1 MFNVRDIQHTP
12 DYTAGIQS
20 RDTNTESIKR
30 LALSILATVATY
42 FLCPRPVF
50 LITTGISLII
60 NLPLAQTMSSEL
72 FRVFQN
78 IVVVPLQRQPRVEGT
93 IHNGGGRA
101 RDPIFPEQRRDR
113 PEPGYKTG
121 STTENGAVGQRAVT
135 TIRSSRP
142 LAPTAVRVAQPLIL
156 RSEQWGAPL
165 RADYTFRQAPQASHG
180 PGPST
185 GGLAR
190 GNVTQARMARSS
202 FDQWVS
208 PQRETSEF
216 ERELQADSLAPPQSR
231 TVQGAVGSRAAVTV
245 PNLIPPPDAQRR
257 SWPDEEEHKENRA
270 PYMPG
275 HVVIG
280 SGQGR

>member
-142 LAPTAVRVAQPLIL
+142 LAPTAVRVAQ
-156 RSEQWGAPL
+156 
-165 RADYTFRQAPQASHG
+165 APQASHG